1 MTLYK
6 PCCVDVQKKLQEEID
21 QTIEECD
28 GSLPDYNTLQAMPYL
43 EQVVMETL
51 RLHAAAPIITRVCS
65 KDYKF
70 EGTPIELKVNDGVHI
85 NVMAIHRDPQHYP
98 EPEKFDPERF
108 SKEGKASRHP

>member
-6 PCCVDVQKKLQEEID
+6 PCCLDVQKKLQEEID
-21 QTIEECD
+21 LTIEECD
-28 GSLPDYNTLQAMPYL
+28 GNLPDYNTLQAMPYL